1 MLAALDSEARRQDG
15 GALQAF
21 SYGGQEFKRWS
32 LLRGLSMPYA
42 QGDTTTAQLIWGSRV
57 GLRGLDGAVYSEGN
71 VSQL

>member
-1 MLAALDSEARRQDG
+1 
-15 GALQAF
+15 
-21 SYGGQEFKRWS
+21 
-32 LLRGLSMPYA
+32 MPYA